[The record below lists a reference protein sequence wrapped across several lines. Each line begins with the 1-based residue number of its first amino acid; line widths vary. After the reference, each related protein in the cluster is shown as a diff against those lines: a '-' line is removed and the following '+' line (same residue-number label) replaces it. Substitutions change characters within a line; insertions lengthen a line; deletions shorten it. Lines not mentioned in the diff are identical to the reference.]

1 VHGCSQAEYSL
12 LTAESGPL
20 FRTYKSAT
28 QPKPNRIPK
37 AGYTITNL
45 NSQRNVRAT
54 NTKPPTPNPKPIS
67 LTFAARMRE
76 LSLVIPV
83 MNEEDNIKPL
93 LEAVRDALQDFDYEV
108 ILVDDGSTDATRRR
122 IVEYGDDRTVLVE
135 LRKNYGQSTAMT
147 AGIDHANGKY
157 VALLDGDL
165 QNDPTDIPFMVDLL
179 KREDWDVVAGNRK
192 NRKDGM
198 VLRKIPSK
206 IANAMI
212 RRMTGVYIKDYGC
225 TLKIFKKE
233 IAEDLGLYG
242 ELHRFIP
249 VLAKLQGAR
258 ITQVD
263 VKHHPRKF
271 GKSKYGI
278 GRTFRVLS
286 DLVLMVFFRRYMQK
300 PMHLFGTLGFIS
312 LGLGILINAYLL
324 FLKILGHDIWGKP
337 ILILGLIFLLG
348 GIQLI
353 TIGIL
358 AEIAVRTY
366 YESQSKK
373 TYQVRKVYQKEKV
386 QETLE
391 ITV

>member
-1 VHGCSQAEYSL
+1 
-12 LTAESGPL
+12 
-20 FRTYKSAT
+20 
-28 QPKPNRIPK
+28 
-37 AGYTITNL
+37 
-45 NSQRNVRAT
+45 
-54 NTKPPTPNPKPIS
+54 
-67 LTFAARMRE
+67 MRE

-83 MNEEDNIKPL
+83 MNEEDNIQPL
-93 LEAVRDALQDFDYEV
+93 LETVRASLKNFDYEV
-108 ILVDDGSTDATRRR
+108 ILVDDGSSDATRKR
-122 IVEYGDDRTVLVE
+122 IVENADDRTMLVE

-147 AGIDHANGKY
+147 AGIDHANGRY

-165 QNDPTDIPFMVDLL
+165 QNDPSDIPFMLDLL

-192 NRKDGM
+192 NRKDGAL
-198 VLRKIPSK
+198 LRKIPSK
-206 IANAMI
+206 IANAII

-225 TLKIFKKE
+225 TLKVFRKE
-233 IAEDLGLYG
+233 IADDLGLYG

-258 ITQVD
+258 MTQVD
-263 VKHHPRKF
+263 VKHHPRRF
-271 GKSKYGI
+271 GQSKYGI

-300 PMHLFGTLGFIS
+300 PMHLFGPIGFVS
-312 LGLGILINAYLL
+312 FGLGLLINLYLL
-324 FLKILGHDIWGKP
+324 VLKILGQDIWGKP

-348 GIQLI
+348 GVQLI

-373 TYQVRKVYQKEKV
+373 TYQVRKVHVKEKAP
-386 QETLE
+386 QTLE

>member
-1 VHGCSQAEYSL
+1 M
-12 LTAESGPL
+12 
-20 FRTYKSAT
+20 K
-28 QPKPNRIPK
+28 
-37 AGYTITNL
+37 
-45 NSQRNVRAT
+45 
-54 NTKPPTPNPKPIS
+54 
-67 LTFAARMRE
+67 E

-83 MNEEDNIKPL
+83 MNEEDNIQPL
-93 LEAVRDALQDFDYEV
+93 LETVRNALGDFDYEV
-108 ILVDDGSTDATRRR
+108 ILVDDGSSDATRRR
-122 IVEYGDDRTVLVE
+122 ITEFADERTVLVE

-147 AGIDHANGKY
+147 AGIDHANGRY

-165 QNDPTDIPFMVDLL
+165 QNDPSDIPFMLELL

-198 VLRKIPSK
+198 FLRKIPST
-206 IANAMI
+206 IANAII

-312 LGLGILINAYLL
+312 FGLGIAINLYLL
-324 FLKILGHDIWGKP
+324 VLKILGHDIWGKP

-373 TYQVRKVYQKEKV
+373 TYNVRKVFRGEKENKPA
-386 QETLE
+386 LE

>member
-1 VHGCSQAEYSL
+1 M
-12 LTAESGPL
+12 
-20 FRTYKSAT
+20 K
-28 QPKPNRIPK
+28 
-37 AGYTITNL
+37 
-45 NSQRNVRAT
+45 
-54 NTKPPTPNPKPIS
+54 
-67 LTFAARMRE
+67 E

-93 LEAVRDALQDFDYEV
+93 LDAVRDALKDFDYEV
-108 ILVDDGSTDATRRR
+108 ILVDDGSSDATRKR
-122 IVEYGDDRTVLVE
+122 IVEYSDDRTVLVE

-147 AGIDHANGKY
+147 AGIDYAKGRY

-165 QNDPTDIPFMVDLL
+165 QNDPTDIPFMLDLL

-192 NRKDGM
+192 NRKDGA
-198 VLRKIPSK
+198 VLRKFPSK

-324 FLKILGHDIWGKP
+324 VLKILGHDIWGKP
-337 ILILGLIFLLG
+337 MLILGLIFFLG

-373 TYQVRKVYQKEKV
+373 TYQVRKVYQKEPV
-386 QETLE
+386 HETLE

>member
-1 VHGCSQAEYSL
+1 M
-12 LTAESGPL
+12 
-20 FRTYKSAT
+20 K
-28 QPKPNRIPK
+28 
-37 AGYTITNL
+37 
-45 NSQRNVRAT
+45 
-54 NTKPPTPNPKPIS
+54 
-67 LTFAARMRE
+67 E

-93 LEAVRDALQDFDYEV
+93 LEAVRSALQDFDYEV
-108 ILVDDGSTDATRRR
+108 ILVDDGSSDQTRRR
-122 IVEYGDDRTVLVE
+122 IVEYADDRTVLVE

-147 AGIDHANGKY
+147 AGIDHATGTF

-165 QNDPTDIPFMVDLL
+165 QNDPSDIPFMLDLL

-198 VLRKIPSK
+198 VLRKVPSK
-206 IANAMI
+206 IANALI

-271 GKSKYGI
+271 GRSKYGI

-300 PMHLFGTLGFIS
+300 PMHLFGTIGFIS
-312 LGLGILINAYLL
+312 LGLGLLINFYLL
-324 FLKILGHDIWGKP
+324 ILKILGHDIWGKP
-337 ILILGLIFLLG
+337 LLILGLIFLLG

-366 YESQSKK
+366 FESQNKK
-373 TYQVRKVYQKEKV
+373 TYQVRKVYHKEK
-386 QETLE
+386 QPATLE

>member
-1 VHGCSQAEYSL
+1 M
-12 LTAESGPL
+12 
-20 FRTYKSAT
+20 K
-28 QPKPNRIPK
+28 
-37 AGYTITNL
+37 
-45 NSQRNVRAT
+45 
-54 NTKPPTPNPKPIS
+54 
-67 LTFAARMRE
+67 E
-76 LSLVIPV
+76 LSVVIPV
-83 MNEEDNIKPL
+83 KNEEDNIGPL
-93 LEAVRDALQDFDYEV
+93 LEAVHAALSFYDYEI
-108 ILVDDGSTDATRRR
+108 ILVDDGSTDETRKR
-122 IVEYGDDRTVLVE
+122 IIEKSDERTVLVE

-165 QNDPTDIPFMVDLL
+165 QNDPDDIPFMLELL
-179 KREDWDVVAGNRK
+179 KKEDWDVVAGNRK

-198 VLRKIPSK
+198 FFRKIPSK
-206 IANAMI
+206 IANAVI
-212 RRMTGVYIKDYGC
+212 RRMTNVYIKDYGC

-233 IAEDLGLYG
+233 IADDLGLYG

-249 VLAKLQGAR
+249 VLAKLQGAK

-286 DLVLMVFFRRYMQK
+286 DLVLMVFFRRYMQQ

-312 LGLGILINAYLL
+312 FGLGMLINLYLL
-324 FLKILGHDIWGKP
+324 ICKILGQDIWNRP
-337 ILILGLIFLLG
+337 ILILGLILLLG

-366 YESQSKK
+366 FESQSKK
-373 TYQVRKVYQKEKV
+373 TYKVRKVHKV
-386 QETLE
+386 NPAFKPALE